1 MPGGCCFKSKGCAS
15 MDFSFLDQLNVTA
28 YVTDMQL
35 KLLYVNQTAARRHKQ
50 ARDLIGQSILDCH
63 KREDAREKIK
73 QMAGEFARGRKEP
86 YNYSL
91 KKGSKVLHKVILPYY
106 HEDVIAGLIELMYF
120 V

>member
-1 MPGGCCFKSKGCAS
+1 

-28 YVTDMQL
+28 YVTDAQL
-35 KLLYVNQTAARRHKQ
+35 KLLYVNQTAASRHKK
-50 ARDLIGQSILDCH
+50 ASKLIGQSILDCH

-73 QMAGEFARGRKEP
+73 QMADEFARGGRKEP

-106 HEDVIAGLIELMYF
+106 YEDVFAGLIELMYF